1 MEINNLQ
8 KTKELLPLVKID
20 TKFKLT
26 VTKNLEKKI
35 RYLCSKLPNN
45 EYSGTLF
52 YQVKGSFENKNLH
65 IICKDFY
72 LQDVG
77 EATFT
82 EFQNDNTLTEY
93 IIENNLFECYHG
105 LMHSHQ
111 SFSAY

>member
-45 EYSGTLF
+45 EY
-52 YQVKGSFENKNLH
+52 
-65 IICKDFY
+65 
-72 LQDVG
+72 
-77 EATFT
+77 
-82 EFQNDNTLTEY
+82 
-93 IIENNLFECYHG
+93 
-105 LMHSHQ
+105 
-111 SFSAY
+111 